1 MKIKNEMTERNT
13 REPFLHTPI
22 RTWNDPPRQVQHF
35 TFVCT
40 RQQKSCFA
48 GKPELKKLSKS
59 TCLSTNLRLFPK
71 DEEGAGVWDGVAMM
85 GAISSGPSI
94 LACRQEGKMKT
105 PENFLACVGKK
116 DLLHYPNPNNTS
128 EELPS
133 TNHCRHL
140 EN

>member
-71 DEEGAGVWDGVAMM
+71 DEEGGGGLGWSSYDGGHLLWTVD
-85 GAISSGPSI
+85 IS
-94 LACRQEGKMKT
+94 
-105 PENFLACVGKK
+105 
-116 DLLHYPNPNNTS
+116 
-128 EELPS
+128 LPS
-133 TNHCRHL
+133 RG
-140 EN
+140 